1 MGCQASWSR
10 VRTFA
15 SVWRQPLLK
24 LWIQLCCPKWF
35 EEPVEYSSLWWQY
48 PPFIFWFF
56 DPSQV
61 YILFPVWRAT
71 EMAIRRRIHR
81 GKECS
86 SLTKN
91 SPNPS
96 ITYVYHPS
104 ISTATTVAVAS
115 VPKFQQKEFAFFC
128 ISSSM
133 CDFLD
138 NKWNHIRSSMKHPGH
153 QCGTSNA
160 QCLLLTYWEILVGFM
175 RYAID
180 MLHYVVIHLYHTY
193 N

>member
-1 MGCQASWSR
+1 MGIAGVSGSYQLR
-10 VRTFA
+10 G
-15 SVWRQPLLK
+15 LK
-24 LWIQLCCPKWF
+24 LERSRQFNIKLTSAPSEVMDTICCPKWF
-35 EEPVEYSSLWWQY
+35 EEPVEYSSLWRQY

-96 ITYVYHPS
+96 ITNVYHPG

-128 ISSSM
+128 ISSLLP
-133 CDFLD
+133 CA
-138 NKWNHIRSSMKHPGH
+138 
-153 QCGTSNA
+153 TSRATNGIITGALWSTRAINA
-160 QCLLLTYWEILVGFM
+160 VLP
-175 RYAID
+175 
-180 MLHYVVIHLYHTY
+180 ML
-193 N
+193 NAFC